1 MYKVKFGYKFVLY
14 FAFTPLP
21 RSGGE
26 PSLCLCLCIIT
37 MATDCF
43 PSKPCLSEKKKLS
56 FTNKIP
62 KEEALNKEVF
72 FHKCYDLG
80 ITRHIESIG
89 FLVIDFKIHH
99 KCK

>member
-1 MYKVKFGYKFVLY
+1 MRAV
-14 FAFTPLP
+14 T
-21 RSGGE
+21 S
-26 PSLCLCLCIIT
+26 
-37 MATDCF
+37 
-43 PSKPCLSEKKKLS
+43 PSKPCLSARFLS
-56 FTNKIP
+56 LANKIP

-80 ITRHIESIG
+80 ITSHIESIG

>member
-1 MYKVKFGYKFVLY
+1 MIIL
-14 FAFTPLP
+14 
-21 RSGGE
+21 RSTRSHACMHCV
-26 PSLCLCLCIIT
+26 PT
-37 MATDCF
+37 
-43 PSKPCLSEKKKLS
+43 KPCSLKIFLS

-72 FHKCYDLG
+72 FQKCYDLG
-80 ITRHIESIG
+80 ITSHIESIG

>member
-1 MYKVKFGYKFVLY
+1 MFCVYLSKM
-14 FAFTPLP
+14 
-21 RSGGE
+21 GGGG
-26 PSLCLCLCIIT
+26 ST
-37 MATDCF
+37 SF
-43 PSKPCLSEKKKLS
+43 LSHYIAVTYALFNEQALLVFKKKKVS

-62 KEEALNKEVF
+62 KEETLNREVF

-80 ITRHIESIG
+80 ITSHIESIG